1 MKSLPISALPSL
13 RTEEPTGERIM
24 ERDGFVDDSV
34 VLALVAGPNAFR
46 QNAVPEDLALSSD
59 DMDFAGW
66 CLSEALP
73 LHATRAP
80 LEITRRA
87 ALPELDEPGL
97 GEPHHGSHRWWLAG
111 LAGALSTL
119 LFSLLLLSLSSR
131 GRISDETV
139 SQLPVPAAPSAA
151 AADARHHA
159 ADSTPELTGLPT
171 EK

>member
-34 VLALVAGPNAFR
+34 VLAIVAGPNTCR
-46 QNAVPEDLALSSD
+46 QNSVPADLALSAD

-66 CLSEALP
+66 CLSESLP

-80 LEITRRA
+80 LESSRRP
-87 ALPELDEPGL
+87 ALPELEEPGL

-131 GRISDETV
+131 GRVSEESISKI
-139 SQLPVPAAPSAA
+139 PVPAAPAA
-151 AADARHHA
+151 TVTVQNHLNDT
-159 ADSTPELTGLPT
+159 TPELTGLPP

>member
-13 RTEEPTGERIM
+13 RTEDPTGERIM

-34 VLALVAGPNAFR
+34 VLALVAGPNTFR
-46 QNAVPEDLALSSD
+46 QNAMPEDLALSSD

-66 CLSEALP
+66 CLSESLP

-80 LEITRRA
+80 LEIPRRA
-87 ALPELDEPGL
+87 ALPELEEPGL

-131 GRISDETV
+131 GKVADQSIS
-139 SQLPVPAAPSAA
+139 QNPVPAAAA
-151 AADARHHA
+151 PVAVQNHADDAP
-159 ADSTPELTGLPT
+159 PELTGIPT